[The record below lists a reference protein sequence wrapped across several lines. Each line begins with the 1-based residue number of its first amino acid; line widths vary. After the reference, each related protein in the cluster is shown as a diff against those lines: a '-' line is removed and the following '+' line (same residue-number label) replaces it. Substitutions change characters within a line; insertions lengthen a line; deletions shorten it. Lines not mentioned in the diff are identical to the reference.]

1 MASRKFTSPTSLDQK
16 LAEMPKD
23 NGAAEKTVERSEAAA
38 VTETQS
44 YSRQAREPLA
54 ASKSAQSKPG
64 VTFAAQDK
72 LPKLPIP
79 DLESTLQK
87 YLTALE
93 PLQSGREHRAT
104 EDAVSEFMHNEG
116 PQLNE
121 RLKLY
126 ATGKSSYIE
135 QFCMQKTILSKGA
148 ITDETRVRL
157 LPELRQSGRAQP
169 QSFLLVR
176 R

>member
-1 MASRKFTSPTSLDQK
+1 MASRKITTPTSLDQK
-16 LAEMPKD
+16 LAEMPQE
-23 NGAAEKTVERSEAAA
+23 NGSAEKNVERSESAA

-44 YSRQAREPLA
+44 YSRSAREPLA
-54 ASKSAQSKPG
+54 ASRSTQSKPG

-93 PLQSGREHRAT
+93 PLQSRREHRAT
-104 EDAVSEFMHNEG
+104 EDAVSDFMHNEG
-116 PQLNE
+116 PNLNE
-121 RLKLY
+121 RLKQY

-135 QFCMQKTILSKGA
+135 QFCKYSS
-148 ITDETRVRL
+148 V
-157 LPELRQSGRAQP
+157 
-169 QSFLLVR
+169 
-176 R
+176 